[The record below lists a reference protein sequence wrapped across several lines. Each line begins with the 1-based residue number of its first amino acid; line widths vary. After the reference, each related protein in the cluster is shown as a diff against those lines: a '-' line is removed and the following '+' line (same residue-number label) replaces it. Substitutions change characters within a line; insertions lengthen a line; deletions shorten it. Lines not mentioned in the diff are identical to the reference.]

1 MKKIFGETFEYL
13 WKYKAILLLCVFIY
27 VVTLFRILPDGGFG
41 CSNGSCGFILG
52 ENNRDGI
59 WFMAVAATAF
69 KTFPFQLP
77 VFSGAPLLGYYYFP
91 ALIVYL
97 ISLIGIPIFVF
108 CDKISPII
116 YLFGMTVV
124 LITLGRKIKDDPW
137 FIFFILFFTLLGIP
151 LTIAPAL
158 LHMRPIAN
166 HLLINTFQATNI
178 FDSQPTAYSLLLLF
192 SGVVLILNKKHDI
205 KKYFLI
211 SLLLFILFGTKFYT
225 AFLFLSIVSIYEVV
239 RIIQKKQTVKSGM
252 LHLFLYLLFTAG
264 SISVFLDPI
273 HSVKGLPLFTFSPF
287 ATVHHLIE
295 DPSLF
300 TIKNMILARYYLYE
314 KGMSP
319 RLLGIELFS
328 SFLFVLFYFG
338 IRIIGFFYLAKQ
350 YVLRKASALEI
361 ASGISI
367 GISLLISMLF
377 IQRGDW
383 YNPIQFA
390 VSASYLLSIYAA
402 LFCFEVFKWNKRV
415 FSVIFAIVL
424 ICVIPSNL
432 MNFTYLQS
440 VSRQVIPYGEVDALM
455 FLKGQKDGPVF
466 LPVEGPDSP
475 YLPIFTG
482 KVTYFNFANQLDNF
496 GVDTSK
502 RKQQLAN
509 YDEMY
514 VNELEIK
521 YAYLRSH
528 FDQYPIL
535 YRRFKKSSSYKII
548 FKNKD
553 VTIFEKIK

>member
-1 MKKIFGETFEYL
+1 MKKIFGETFKYV
-13 WKYKAILLLCVFIY
+13 WKYKAILLLCIFIY

-41 CSNGSCGFILG
+41 CSNGTCGFILG

-116 YLFGMTVV
+116 YLLSMTVV

-151 LTIAPAL
+151 LTIAPAFI
-158 LHMRPIAN
+158 HIRPIAN

-178 FDSQPTAYSLLLLF
+178 FDSQPTAYSLVLLFAGFILLL
-192 SGVVLILNKKHDI
+192 KKKRNTKEHI
-205 KKYFLI
+205 II
-211 SLLLFILFGTKFYT
+211 SILLFFLFGTKFYT
-225 AFLFLSIVSIYEVV
+225 AFLLLSIVSLFEVINV
-239 RIIQKKQTVKSGM
+239 IQKKQKVKDGFF
-252 LHLFLYLLFTAG
+252 HLGLYVFF
-264 SISVFLDPI
+264 SIASIFIFLDPI
-273 HSVKGLPLFTFSPF
+273 HSVKGAPLFIFSPF

-328 SFLFVLFYFG
+328 TFLFVLFYFG
-338 IRIIGFFYLAKQ
+338 IRIIGFVYLAKQ
-350 YVLRKASALEI
+350 YVLKKASTLEI
-361 ASGISI
+361 AAGISI
-367 GISLLISMLF
+367 CLSILISILF

-402 LFCFEVFKWNKRV
+402 LFCYETFKWNKWIFYGFFVIV
-415 FSVIFAIVL
+415 FV
-424 ICVIPSNL
+424 CVIPSNL
-432 MNFTYLQS
+432 MNFGYLQS
-440 VSRQVIPYGEVDALM
+440 VSRQVIPYGEVDALT
-455 FLKGQKDGPVF
+455 FLKGQKEGPVF

-475 YLPIFTG
+475 YLPVFTG

-514 VNELEIK
+514 VSELEIR

-548 FKNKD
+548 FKNKE